1 MNRSARTAETVSDV
15 YLALMLSAF
24 LLWTGPDGYTK
35 ILEAKYRLFL
45 LLTIVYCA
53 AAALSAL
60 RQIRTVC
67 FCKLLRTVRPAEWL
81 MLGYVLCSL
90 LSTFL
95 SPWRADAWLGLSRR
109 EGLLT
114 LALYGAVFLLLGR
127 LARPKAWLLD
137 VFGAAMSLCCLLA
150 LWQLAGGN
158 PLGLYPKGLAYSDA
172 GTAYSGAYLGTI
184 GNTDLLAAVMC
195 VAVPAFFYGA
205 WKLRRCW
212 LLVPLTL
219 CVTVSVRMNV
229 SAGLLGTAAG
239 LVLPLPLALDE
250 KKRRAATI
258 IIGGVLLAA
267 FLAVFLLPGLPGM
280 LGEAHALLHGRA
292 EDDFGSGR
300 IYIWKNVWQA
310 VKE

>member
-67 FCKLLRTVRPAEWL
+67 FCKLLRAVRPAEWL

-219 CVTVSVRMNV
+219 CVTVSVRMKV

-239 LVLPLPLALDE
+239 LVLPLRWRWTKSAAQRQSSLEVSCLRRSSRYSCFRDCPECSVKRTRFCMAARRTILAPAGSISG
-250 KKRRAATI
+250 KT
-258 IIGGVLLAA
+258 
-267 FLAVFLLPGLPGM
+267 
-280 LGEAHALLHGRA
+280 
-292 EDDFGSGR
+292 SGR
-300 IYIWKNVWQA
+300 Q
-310 VKE
+310 

>member
-67 FCKLLRTVRPAEWL
+67 FCKLLRAVRPAEWL

-90 LSTFL
+90 LSTLL

-137 VFGAAMSLCCLLA
+137 VFGAA
-150 LWQLAGGN
+150 
-158 PLGLYPKGLAYSDA
+158 
-172 GTAYSGAYLGTI
+172 
-184 GNTDLLAAVMC
+184 
-195 VAVPAFFYGA
+195 
-205 WKLRRCW
+205 
-212 LLVPLTL
+212 
-219 CVTVSVRMNV
+219 
-229 SAGLLGTAAG
+229 
-239 LVLPLPLALDE
+239 
-250 KKRRAATI
+250 
-258 IIGGVLLAA
+258 
-267 FLAVFLLPGLPGM
+267 
-280 LGEAHALLHGRA
+280 
-292 EDDFGSGR
+292 
-300 IYIWKNVWQA
+300 
-310 VKE
+310 

>member
-67 FCKLLRTVRPAEWL
+67 FCKLLRAVRPAEWL

-95 SPWRADAWLGLSRR
+95 SPWRADAWLGRSRR

-114 LALYGAVFLLLGR
+114 LAQIALFLSKILVVFFVCHCR
-127 LARPKAWLLD
+127 NA
-137 VFGAAMSLCCLLA
+137 
-150 LWQLAGGN
+150 AGG
-158 PLGLYPKGLAYSDA
+158 
-172 GTAYSGAYLGTI
+172 
-184 GNTDLLAAVMC
+184 
-195 VAVPAFFYGA
+195 
-205 WKLRRCW
+205 R
-212 LLVPLTL
+212 
-219 CVTVSVRMNV
+219 VSVNPPRV
-229 SAGLLGTAAG
+229 
-239 LVLPLPLALDE
+239 
-250 KKRRAATI
+250 
-258 IIGGVLLAA
+258 
-267 FLAVFLLPGLPGM
+267 
-280 LGEAHALLHGRA
+280 
-292 EDDFGSGR
+292 
-300 IYIWKNVWQA
+300 
-310 VKE
+310 